1 MPSSPSLPQV
11 LTPIEG
17 PLPEGIC
24 EGSVL
29 GLGDQG
35 QGVKA
40 LVDLGWV
47 PPDVLTGMTLHL
59 LARQPRTPRSSEPR
73 KGEPQKGAIEGGV
86 WVREQVTYH
95 TPMRA
100 GESVVVTGESVRRF
114 SRKGRRYGVTL
125 AETVGDDGRLLVSNC
140 TTGLLSYRK
149 EAGLEDAHEGAGESD
164 LSLPAPDWRT
174 AAANPC
180 LPRLAKVRE
189 GEVITGERA
198 RVTLIMMQQRDAGR
212 DDNPIH
218 TDPAVAERE
227 GLAAPIAGGSHVLSF
242 IQNRLME
249 AWGPECLLY
258 GAHFDVRWIGQTF
271 AESHVVPSARVVE
284 VRPDRIGCE
293 IEVEG
298 EDRTLLRG
306 KMILPLPVE
315 GT

>member
-1 MPSSPSLPQV
+1 
-11 LTPIEG
+11 
-17 PLPEGIC
+17 LPEGIC

-29 GLGDQG
+29 GLGEHG

-59 LARQPRTPRSSEPR
+59 LARQPRTPRSSEPDNGEPN
-73 KGEPQKGAIEGGV
+73 KSEPQKGAIEGGV

-95 TPMRA
+95 TPMRK

-125 AETVGDDGRLLVSNC
+125 SETVGDDGRLLVSNC

-149 EAGLEDAHEGAGESD
+149 EAGLADAHEGQGESD

-180 LPRLAKVRE
+180 LPRLRAVRE
-189 GEVITGERA
+189 GETITGERA
-198 RVTLIMMQQRDAGR
+198 QVTLVMMQQRDAGR

-218 TDPAVAERE
+218 TDPAVAQRE
-227 GLAAPIAGGSHVLSF
+227 GLAAPIAGGNHVLSF

-249 AWGPECLLY
+249 AWGPECLLH

-306 KMILPLPVE
+306 KMILPLPVD
-315 GT
+315 GA